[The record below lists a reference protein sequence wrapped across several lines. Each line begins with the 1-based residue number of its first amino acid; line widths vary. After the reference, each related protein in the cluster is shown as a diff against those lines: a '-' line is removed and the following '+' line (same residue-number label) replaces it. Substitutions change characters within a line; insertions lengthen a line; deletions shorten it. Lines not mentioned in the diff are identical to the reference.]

1 MYKAVTA
8 TAFFS
13 ILQNATNFISPL
25 SLKVDTMMENK
36 QLFRQLARLFP
47 KEQLFTDEL
56 SRLTKGTDAGLYR
69 LIPKIIVKVNSEE
82 EMMRLLLFC
91 NKERIPVTFKAAG
104 TSLSGQ
110 TASDSILIEAG
121 EGFSFSAI
129 ADNGTTATFGCGMT
143 GTAANRILIPY
154 QRRLGPKPASIN
166 SAKIGGIIANNAS
179 GSSYGIRHNSYHTVK
194 SMRII
199 FADGSLLDTGDS
211 DSCHTFASTHPQLID
226 EITQL
231 HRDATGNEVIRNRIA
246 HKFQLKNTCGYG
258 VNALIDFEDP
268 VEILQHLLIG
278 SEGTLGFVSQ
288 VTFETVHDAPLKAAA
303 MAYFSNLRDV
313 SDAIIPLRKCQV
325 SAAELM
331 DRNALRAVEDK
342 QGMPEELK
350 SLPEGAAALLID
362 TSADKEE
369 TLMAQIKEIEE
380 KLAPL
385 HTLTPVRFTTDKH
398 RYNLYW
404 NVRNGLFTSAAAT
417 RPPNTTCIIEDVAF
431 RGEILG
437 DALTDVRSLLVRG
450 EYADA
455 VMWGHLLDGNIHFT
469 LFPDINTPEGI
480 QKYAT
485 FMQDLSEMV
494 TVKYDGSLKAEHGT
508 GRNMAPFVEK
518 EWGSDIYALMKRIK
532 KAFDPANILNP
543 GVVINDNPDVFIQN
557 LKRIP
562 EAHPI
567 IDKCI
572 ECGFCEGTCP
582 SKNFTL
588 TPRQRIVAYRH
599 LADSAVSE
607 KNKIRSLH
615 KQLKEIS
622 YPMDETCATDGLC
635 GIACPVN
642 IDTGKLVKE
651 LRWQQNGRFAQYI
664 AEIMAKNMAGAT
676 ALLRELLPVPHA
688 LARWIGYNT
697 MEEVAKG
704 LYKVGAG
711 TLPLWTRHTP
721 SGSKKITHRIF
732 PADTPDAPTVVY
744 FPACIS
750 RSMGGPSFGY
760 DEKEGL
766 PAKMLSVLYKAGYT
780 VLIPDHVDKLCCGM
794 AFSSKGFRKEAQ
806 KKEDELNKV
815 LLKITENGQLPI
827 VCDMSPCLLHMRETL
842 DARLKLCDQ
851 VEFIHDFLLERL
863 HFVPQPVTVAIHT
876 TCSSIKMQLAEKFFA
891 VAARCAERVVVPESV
906 ACCGWAGDRGFFYP
920 ELNSSALSTL
930 KEGIRDAREGYSNS
944 RTCEIGLSMNSGI
957 AYKSIVY
964 LVDKATPG

>member
-1 MYKAVTA
+1 
-8 TAFFS
+8 
-13 ILQNATNFISPL
+13 
-25 SLKVDTMMENK
+25 
-36 QLFRQLARLFP
+36 
-47 KEQLFTDEL
+47 
-56 SRLTKGTDAGLYR
+56 
-69 LIPKIIVKVNSEE
+69 
-82 EMMRLLLFC
+82 
-91 NKERIPVTFKAAG
+91 
-104 TSLSGQ
+104 
-110 TASDSILIEAG
+110 
-121 EGFSFSAI
+121 
-129 ADNGTTATFGCGMT
+129 
-143 GTAANRILIPY
+143 
-154 QRRLGPKPASIN
+154 
-166 SAKIGGIIANNAS
+166 
-179 GSSYGIRHNSYHTVK
+179 
-194 SMRII
+194 
-199 FADGSLLDTGDS
+199 
-211 DSCHTFASTHPQLID
+211 
-226 EITQL
+226 
-231 HRDATGNEVIRNRIA
+231 
-246 HKFQLKNTCGYG
+246 
-258 VNALIDFEDP
+258 
-268 VEILQHLLIG
+268 
-278 SEGTLGFVSQ
+278 
-288 VTFETVHDAPLKAAA
+288 
-303 MAYFSNLRDV
+303 
-313 SDAIIPLRKCQV
+313 
-325 SAAELM
+325 
-331 DRNALRAVEDK
+331 
-342 QGMPEELK
+342 
-350 SLPEGAAALLID
+350 
-362 TSADKEE
+362 
-369 TLMAQIKEIEE
+369 
-380 KLAPL
+380 
-385 HTLTPVRFTTDKH
+385 
-398 RYNLYW
+398 
-404 NVRNGLFTSAAAT
+404 
-417 RPPNTTCIIEDVAF
+417 
-431 RGEILG
+431 
-437 DALTDVRSLLVRG
+437 
-450 EYADA
+450 
-455 VMWGHLLDGNIHFT
+455 MWGHLLDGNIHFT

-651 LRWQQNGRFAQYI
+651 LRWQQNGRFAQFI

-766 PAKMLSVLYKAGYT
+766 PAKMLSVLHKAGYT